1 MGGCPEPGAGE
12 LLLLRGIPRCS
23 TPGALTPLS
32 DPVCHIISKVS
43 AEKQGCWGQFPCML
57 PLVPHYLT
65 PRVTSSQK

>member
-1 MGGCPEPGAGE
+1 MGGPEPGAGESLLLRAGE

-43 AEKQGCWGQFPCML
+43 AVMQGCWG
-57 PLVPHYLT
+57 
-65 PRVTSSQK
+65 